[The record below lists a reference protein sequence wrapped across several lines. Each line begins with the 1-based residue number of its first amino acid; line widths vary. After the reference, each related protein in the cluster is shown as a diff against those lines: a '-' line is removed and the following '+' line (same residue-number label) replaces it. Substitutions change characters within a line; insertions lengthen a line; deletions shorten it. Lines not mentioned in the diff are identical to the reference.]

1 MTAVQPFD
9 FQGHQVRVVTDDHGE
24 PWFFAIDACRVLEIK
39 NTGDAMSRLATDE
52 KGVGTADTPGG
63 PQQVTTVSEAGL
75 YRLVFTSRR
84 PEAETFRRWV
94 THDVLPAIRRTGSY
108 STAPALPDLSTPTGV
123 LEMAEQLLHTARAL
137 VEADAR
143 IAELEPVAEV
153 AQRVLDADG
162 DFSLREAA
170 QALSRDHAIE
180 TGQNRLL
187 ASLRTLGWVD
197 GNGRAY
203 QRRIESGHLKV
214 LARTYDHPHTGE
226 PMLST
231 QLRVTGKGVVAL
243 ASALRPTTSFP
254 PLTAV

>member
-1 MTAVQPFD
+1 MDAIQPFD
-9 FQGHQVRVVTDDHGE
+9 FQGHQVRVVTDEHGE
-24 PWFFAIDACRVLEIK
+24 PWFFAMDVCRVLVIK
-39 NTGDAMSRLATDE
+39 NTGDAMSRLAPDE
-52 KGVGTADTPGG
+52 KGVGTADTLGG
-63 PQQVTTVSEAGL
+63 AQQITTVSEPGL

-84 PEAETFRRWV
+84 PEAEAFRRWV
-94 THDVLPAIRRTGSY
+94 THDVLPAIRRTGRFEV
-108 STAPALPDLSTPTGV
+108 APRELSR
-123 LEMAEQLLHTARAL
+123 LELIDMARDAEVGRLAAEAR
-137 VEADAR
+137 V
-143 IAELEPVAEV
+143 AELEPVAEV
-153 AQRVLDADG
+153 AQRVLDSSG

-170 QALSRDHAIE
+170 QALSRDHNID

-187 ASLRTLGWVD
+187 KSLRDLGWVD
-197 GNGRAY
+197 NNGRAY

-243 ASALRPTTSFP
+243 ANTLRPSEFP